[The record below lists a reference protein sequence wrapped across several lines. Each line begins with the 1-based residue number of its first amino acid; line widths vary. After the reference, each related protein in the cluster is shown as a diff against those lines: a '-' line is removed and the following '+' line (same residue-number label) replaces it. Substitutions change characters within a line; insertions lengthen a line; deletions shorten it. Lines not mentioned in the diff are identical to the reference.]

1 MMKMFKRL
9 FGAAS
14 PTEEPPLL
22 VAVVYANAIHE
33 PRFVSTIK
41 RSVFAA
47 AFMLLSM
54 PASVHAQAYPSRTIR
69 LVVPYVP
76 GGGVDFVGRLVA
88 QKLTETLGVTVFVDN
103 RPGGGTNIGS
113 EVVARSAPDGYTLLV
128 AGVPNSANMALYQ
141 KLPYDTVKDFA
152 PVVLL
157 DTAPNIL
164 AVHPSVPAK
173 SVKEL
178 IALAKSKSG
187 ALTYASA
194 GIGSSNHLSGELFR
208 VMAGIDIVHV
218 PYKGGGAAITDLLA
232 GQVSMYFGTTPS
244 TLPFVQSGK
253 LRALGVTT
261 AKRTIAAPDLP
272 TIAEAGLPG
281 YEQSAWHGLLAPT
294 GTPGAVIVKLNAE
307 VNKLLRSADAVERF
321 KAQGF
326 DVLGGTPPD
335 FAAFIKQDIA
345 KYAKL
350 VKAAGI
356 RID

>member
-1 MMKMFKRL
+1 MAMVRRIAL
-9 FGAAS
+9 AA
-14 PTEEPPLL
+14 
-22 VAVVYANAIHE
+22 VAVMVACAHSGVYAQSFPA
-33 PRFVSTIK
+33 
-41 RSVFAA
+41 RS
-47 AFMLLSM
+47 
-54 PASVHAQAYPSRTIR
+54 IR

-76 GGGVDFVGRLVA
+76 GGGTDFVGRTVA
-88 QKLTETLGVTVFVDN
+88 QKLSEALGVTVLVDN

-113 EVVARSAPDGYTLLV
+113 EFVAHAAPDGYTLLV
-128 AGVPNSANMALYQ
+128 GGVPNSANMALFQ
-141 KLPYDTVKDFA
+141 KLAYDVVKDFA
-152 PVVLL
+152 PVVML

-164 AVHPSVPAK
+164 ALHPSVPAK

-178 IALAKSKSG
+178 IALAKTRRG

-218 PYKGGGAAITDLLA
+218 PYKGGGVAITDLLA

-261 AKRTIAAPDLP
+261 AKRTIAAPQLP

-281 YEQSAWHGLLAPT
+281 YEQAAWHGLLAPA
-294 GTPGAVIVKLNAE
+294 GTPDAVIAKLNAE
-307 VNKLLRSADAVERF
+307 GNRLLRSPDVVERF
-321 KAQGF
+321 ALQGIDVIGGSPAQ
-326 DVLGGTPPD
+326 
-335 FAAFIKQDIA
+335 FAAFIRQDVA

-350 VKAAGI
+350 VKTAGI

>member
-1 MMKMFKRL
+1 LKL
-9 FGAAS
+9 TTAVLAACGM
-14 PTEEPPLL
+14 L
-22 VAVVYANAIHE
+22 AVCCTTVYAQ
-33 PRFVSTIK
+33 T
-41 RSVFAA
+41 
-47 AFMLLSM
+47 
-54 PASVHAQAYPSRTIR
+54 YPSRAIR
-69 LVVPYVP
+69 VVVPYVP

-88 QKLTETLGVTVFVDN
+88 QKLAEATGATVIVDN
-103 RPGGGTNIGS
+103 KPGGGTNIGS
-113 EVVARSAPDGYTLLV
+113 EIVAHAAPDGYTILV
-128 AGVPNSANMALYQ
+128 GGVPNTANMALYQ

-152 PVVLL
+152 PVILI

-178 IALAKSKSG
+178 IALAKVRRG

-208 VMAGIDIVHV
+208 VMAGIEIIHV

-261 AKRTIAAPDLP
+261 AKRTAAAPEIP

-294 GTPGAVIVKLNAE
+294 GTPDAVIAKLNAE
-307 VNKLLRSADAVERF
+307 VNRLVRSPDAVERF
-321 KAQGF
+321 KMQGF
-326 DVLGGTPPD
+326 DVIGGSPSE
-335 FAAFIKQDIA
+335 FAAFIRQDVA

-350 VKAAGI
+350 VKTAGI
-356 RID
+356 KID

>member
-1 MMKMFKRL
+1 M
-9 FGAAS
+9 
-14 PTEEPPLL
+14 
-22 VAVVYANAIHE
+22 
-33 PRFVSTIK
+33 
-41 RSVFAA
+41 
-47 AFMLLSM
+47 
-54 PASVHAQAYPSRTIR
+54 
-69 LVVPYVP
+69 
-76 GGGVDFVGRLVA
+76 DFVGRLVA
-88 QKLTETLGVTVFVDN
+88 QKLAEAWGSTVFVDN

-113 EVVARSAPDGYTLLV
+113 EFVARSAPDGYTLLV

-141 KLPYDTVKDFA
+141 KLPYDVVKDFA
-152 PVVLL
+152 PVILI

-178 IALAKSKSG
+178 IALAKMRRG

-208 VMAGIDIVHV
+208 TMAGVDIVHI

-244 TLPFVQSGK
+244 TLPFVQSGR

-261 AKRTIAAPDLP
+261 AKRTVAAPDLP

-281 YEQSAWHGLLAPT
+281 YEQSAWHGLLAPV
-294 GTPGAVIVKLNAE
+294 GTPEAVIAKLNAE
-307 VNKLLRSADAVERF
+307 VNRLLRSPDVVERF
-321 KAQGF
+321 AVQGF
-326 DVLGGTPPD
+326 EAIGGSPAE
-335 FAAFIKQDIA
+335 FAAFIRQDVA

>member
-1 MMKMFKRL
+1 MTSSVKRTVITAWIL
-9 FGAAS
+9 
-14 PTEEPPLL
+14 
-22 VAVVYANAIHE
+22 YATLPI
-33 PRFVSTIK
+33 
-41 RSVFAA
+41 
-47 AFMLLSM
+47 LC
-54 PASVHAQAYPSRTIR
+54 ASVYAQAYPARAIR
-69 LVVPYVP
+69 VVVPYVP
-76 GGGVDFVGRLVA
+76 GGGVDFVGRMIA
-88 QKLTETLGVTVFVDN
+88 QKLAEAWGNPVFVDN

-113 EVVARSAPDGYTLLV
+113 EIVARAAADGYTLLV
-128 AGVPNSANMALYQ
+128 GGVPNTANMALFQ
-141 KLPYDTVKDFA
+141 KLSYDFVKDFA
-152 PVVLL
+152 PVILM

-178 IALAKSKSG
+178 IALAKVRRG

-208 VMAGIDIVHV
+208 IMAGIDIIHV

-261 AKRTIAAPDLP
+261 AKRTVAAPELP

-281 YEQSAWHGLLAPT
+281 YEQSAWHGLLAPA
-294 GTPGAVIVKLNAE
+294 GTPDAVIAKLNAE
-307 VNKLLRSADAVERF
+307 VGRLLRSPDVVERF
-321 KAQGF
+321 KAQGIE
-326 DVLGGTPPD
+326 VIGGSPAE
-335 FAAFIKQDIA
+335 FAAFIRQDVA

-350 VKAAGI
+350 VKTAGI
-356 RID
+356 RVD

>member
-1 MMKMFKRL
+1 MDVIVRTAAFTAML
-9 FGAAS
+9 AAVGAFPACD
-14 PTEEPPLL
+14 
-22 VAVVYANAIHE
+22 VYAQ
-33 PRFVSTIK
+33 P
-41 RSVFAA
+41 
-47 AFMLLSM
+47 
-54 PASVHAQAYPSRTIR
+54 AYPSRTIR

-76 GGGVDFVGRLVA
+76 GGGVDFVGRLVG
-88 QKLTETLGVTVFVDN
+88 QKLTEALGVTVFVDN

-113 EVVARSAPDGYTLLV
+113 EFVARAAPDGYTLLV

-141 KLPYDTVKDFA
+141 KLPYDTLKDFA
-152 PVVLL
+152 PVILL
-157 DTAPNIL
+157 DTAPNLL

-178 IALAKSKSG
+178 IALAKAKAG
-187 ALTYASA
+187 GLTYASA

-208 VMAGIDIVHV
+208 TMAGIDIVHI

-244 TLPFVQSGK
+244 TLPFVQNKK

-261 AKRTIAAPDLP
+261 AKRTVAAPEVP

-281 YEQSAWHGLLAPT
+281 YEQSAWHGLLAPA
-294 GTPGAVIVKLNAE
+294 GTPEPVIAKLHAE
-307 VNKLLRSADAVERF
+307 VSKLLRSPDVIDRF
-321 KAQGF
+321 KVQGI
-326 DVLGGTPPD
+326 DVIGGSTAE
-335 FAAFIKQDIA
+335 FAAFIRQDIA

-350 VKAAGI
+350 VQTAGI

>member
-1 MMKMFKRL
+1 ML
-9 FGAAS
+9 
-14 PTEEPPLL
+14 
-22 VAVVYANAIHE
+22 AVCCTTVYAQ
-33 PRFVSTIK
+33 T
-41 RSVFAA
+41 
-47 AFMLLSM
+47 
-54 PASVHAQAYPSRTIR
+54 YPSRAIR
-69 LVVPYVP
+69 VVVPYVP

-88 QKLTETLGVTVFVDN
+88 QKLAEATGATVIVDN
-103 RPGGGTNIGS
+103 KPGGGTNIGS
-113 EVVARSAPDGYTLLV
+113 EIVAHAAPDGYTILV
-128 AGVPNSANMALYQ
+128 GGVPNTANMALYQ

-152 PVVLL
+152 PVILI

-178 IALAKSKSG
+178 IALAKVRRG

-208 VMAGIDIVHV
+208 VMAGIEIIHV

-261 AKRTIAAPDLP
+261 AKRTAAAPEIP

-294 GTPGAVIVKLNAE
+294 GTPDAVIAKLNAE
-307 VNKLLRSADAVERF
+307 VNRLVRSPDAVERF
-321 KAQGF
+321 KMQGF
-326 DVLGGTPPD
+326 DVIGGSPSE
-335 FAAFIKQDIA
+335 FAAFIRQDVA

-350 VKAAGI
+350 VKTAGI
-356 RID
+356 KID

>member
-1 MMKMFKRL
+1 MSAF
-9 FGAAS
+9 AS
-14 PTEEPPLL
+14 G
-22 VAVVYANAIHE
+22 VAY
-33 PRFVSTIK
+33 
-41 RSVFAA
+41 
-47 AFMLLSM
+47 
-54 PASVHAQAYPSRTIR
+54 AQAYPTRSIR

-88 QKLTETLGVTVFVDN
+88 QKLADAWGSAVFVEN
-103 RPGGGTNIGS
+103 KPGGGTNIGS
-113 EVVARSAPDGYTLLV
+113 EFVARSAPDGYTLLV

-152 PVVLL
+152 PVILI

-178 IALAKSKSG
+178 IALAKVKRG

-208 VMAGIDIVHV
+208 TMAGIDIVHI

-261 AKRTIAAPDLP
+261 AKRTVAAPDLP

-281 YEQSAWHGLLAPT
+281 YEQSAWHGLLAPA
-294 GTPGAVIVKLNAE
+294 GTPDAVVAKLNAE
-307 VNKLLRSADAVERF
+307 VNRLVRSPDAVERF
-321 KAQGF
+321 KVQGF
-326 DVLGGTPPD
+326 EVIGGSPAD
-335 FAAFIKQDIA
+335 FAAFIRQDVA

-350 VKAAGI
+350 VKTAGI